1 MTTTLQ
7 LVLLL
12 LASAVLVVVLF
23 RSLHLPPLLGY
34 LLVGAVIGPHSLKL
48 MPDEEGT
55 RHLAE
60 FGVVFLMFTIG
71 LEFSLPRLFSMKRL
85 VFGLGLAQVL
95 LTTVAIM
102 ILAMLADL
110 SWQSGLALGGALAM
124 SSTAVASKLL
134 VDRMELDS
142 EHARTIM
149 GVLLFQ
155 DIAVVPLLILLPELT
170 GSGDT
175 LPATLL
181 LAAAKAGVVLAIV
194 LFFGQRL
201 MSMWFNVVARRKSTE
216 LFMLNIL
223 LITLGLAYLTE
234 LAGLSLALG
243 AFLAGMLISETEYR
257 FRVEE
262 DIKPFRDVLLGL
274 FFVTIGMYLDPAL
287 IASHFLIVAGVLL
300 GLLTLKL
307 AIVFGVARL
316 FGTSSGAALRTGL
329 WLCAGGEFGFV
340 LLALSMQE
348 HLLSALVSQTVLAAL
363 VLSLLLAPLLIHFS
377 DKIVLRLV
385 ASEWLLRSMTLTQI
399 AARTLSSDKHAILCG
414 YGRTGQHLARFLEK
428 EHVPF
433 VALDL
438 DPERVHEA
446 AAAGDPVV
454 YGDAARRETLIAAGI
469 MRADVVVV
477 TSNDAQLALRVLHHA
492 HELRPG
498 LPVVVRAAEV
508 VPEALESSVMLASH
522 ALALLGV
529 PMQRI
534 VRMMREISEQQYV
547 LLRSFFHG
555 ASDVGAHLSDA
566 EQSRLHS
573 VVLTSGAYAIGRTL
587 DELGLAQIGVM
598 VTSIRRQGVRIIEPA
613 PATCCVDGDVFVLVG
628 VPAALVAAE
637 KRLLQK

>member
-1 MTTTLQ
+1 
-7 LVLLL
+7 
-12 LASAVLVVVLF
+12 
-23 RSLHLPPLLGY
+23 
-34 LLVGAVIGPHSLKL
+34 
-48 MPDEEGT
+48 
-55 RHLAE
+55 
-60 FGVVFLMFTIG
+60 
-71 LEFSLPRLFSMKRL
+71 
-85 VFGLGLAQVL
+85 
-95 LTTVAIM
+95 
-102 ILAMLADL
+102 
-110 SWQSGLALGGALAM
+110 LAM

-498 LPVVVRAAEV
+498 LPVVVRAAEDADVARFVGAGAAEV